1 MRANQFLSLL
11 QDPYLEVKLS
21 GCRLLCVMERTSD
34 KSSYRMTLASS
45 ASLNG
50 ALARNLTH
58 QQKRV
63 RVAAV
68 EALERLLCAT
78 ASSETFTAAVP
89 HLAQRHFDPMPEV
102 RLAVCRLAARLMRE
116 WECRA
121 SQFPLLVP
129 LLVTG

>member
-1 MRANQFLSLL
+1 MIPRF

-21 GCRLLCVMERTSD
+21 GCRLLCVLETASE

-45 ASLNG
+45 PSLTN
-50 ALARNLTH
+50 ALAKNLTH

-63 RVAAV
+63 RAAAV

-102 RLAVCRLAARLMRE
+102 RIAVCRLAARMMRE
-116 WECRA
+116 WECRGA
-121 SQFPLLVP
+121 NFPLLVP

>member
-1 MRANQFLSLL
+1 M

-21 GCRLLCVMERTSD
+21 GCGLLCTLEPPTCD

-45 ASLNG
+45 ASLTA
-50 ALARNLTH
+50 ALCKNLTH

-63 RVAAV
+63 RMAAV
-68 EALERLLCAT
+68 EALEKLLCAT
-78 ASSETFTAAVP
+78 ASGETFTAAVP

-102 RLAVCRLAARLMRE
+102 RAAVCRLAARMMTE

-121 SQFPLLVP
+121 SHFPLLVP

>member
-1 MRANQFLSLL
+1 MINRL

-21 GCRLLCVMERTSD
+21 GCRLICELELASE

-45 ASLNG
+45 ASLTA
-50 ALARNLTH
+50 ALCKNLTH

-63 RVAAV
+63 RAAAV
-68 EALERLLCAT
+68 EALDKLLCTTAT
-78 ASSETFTAAVP
+78 GETFTAAVP

-102 RLAVCRLAARLMRE
+102 RAAVCRLAARMMTE

-121 SQFPLLVP
+121 SHFPLLVP